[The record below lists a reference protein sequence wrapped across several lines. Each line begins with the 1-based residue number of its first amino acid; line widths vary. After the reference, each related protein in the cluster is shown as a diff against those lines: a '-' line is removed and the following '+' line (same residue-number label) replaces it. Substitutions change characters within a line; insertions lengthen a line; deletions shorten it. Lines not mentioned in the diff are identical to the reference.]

1 MAALN
6 LCPPARPFLRQPP
19 DGGVAP
25 PTPGAARPTLRTT
38 SLLGLRDPAADDG
51 GGGDQILLPAAFSRR
66 GVVCLV
72 TRTAPVS
79 TSRPPFPP
87 FPPPR
92 PPGTAT
98 LRGFGLILTLTA
110 PVSTSLRLFPPRLP
124 GVLAGDRG
132 TAPGCP
138 LLRCG
143 VSLLPMPPA
152 APVFAF
158 VFRPVGLVASAP
170 PPPSYVKQSSSTGAN
185 VTAFRF
191 RRSGADVDGAGVS
204 PSAIVIVSIIPVTVS
219 IAPIDSIRLPLH
231 PAFVPPLAYG
241 LR

>member
-1 MAALN
+1 IRHRSRLGGGDMAALN

-87 FPPPR
+87 FPR
-92 PPGTAT
+92 
-98 LRGFGLILTLTA
+98 RGRQG
-110 PVSTSLRLFPPRLP
+110 
-124 GVLAGDRG
+124 
-132 TAPGCP
+132 
-138 LLRCG
+138 
-143 VSLLPMPPA
+143 
-152 APVFAF
+152 
-158 VFRPVGLVASAP
+158 
-170 PPPSYVKQSSSTGAN
+170 
-185 VTAFRF
+185 
-191 RRSGADVDGAGVS
+191 RR
-204 PSAIVIVSIIPVTVS
+204 PSAGS
-219 IAPIDSIRLPLH
+219 
-231 PAFVPPLAYG
+231 G
-241 LR
+241 